1 MRRPILAGTLIIAL
15 WATPTFANPDDRPAG
30 AAQVSAADDDS
41 ADFLFGRPH
50 AWVAFSGTWLVPRA
64 NGDLFSFFSDQL
76 TLKRSDFS
84 APAFIASFG
93 IPIARQLEVVGDFE
107 VSSHEVGSE
116 YRRYV
121 KADRSE
127 IRQTTQ
133 LGQGGIAVGVRY
145 LPLGR
150 GQAISRF
157 AFVPRRVVPYVGA
170 GLNFGHYNLAQH
182 GEFVDFVDLSIFNSS
197 FQSDGWTVGSQV
209 ETGADLQIWRMLY
222 FNAGIRYVWAHA
234 KLSDDFV
241 GFDGIDLSGLKT
253 STGLVIVF

>member
-1 MRRPILAGTLIIAL
+1 MLRPILAGTLIIAL
-15 WATPTFANPDDRPAG
+15 WAIPAFADPEDFPAG
-30 AAQVSAADDDS
+30 GAQASAPADGS
-41 ADFLFGRPH
+41 VDFLFGHPH
-50 AWVAFSGTWLVPRA
+50 AWVAFTGTWLVPRA

-76 TLKRSDFS
+76 TIKRSDFR
-84 APAFIASFG
+84 APAFIAAFG
-93 IPIARQLEVVGDFE
+93 IPVARQLDVVGDLE
-107 VSSHEVGSE
+107 LSSHEVQSE

-127 IRQTTQ
+127 IRQSTQ
-133 LGQGGIAVGVRY
+133 LGQGGIGVGVRY
-145 LPLGR
+145 MPLGR
-150 GQAISRF
+150 GQAVSRF

-170 GLNFGHYNLAQH
+170 GLNFGHYNLGQH

-209 ETGADLQIWRMLY
+209 EAGADLQIWRMLY
-222 FNAGIRYVWAHA
+222 FNAGVRYVWAHA

-253 STGLVIVF
+253 SSGLVIVF